1 MAITRPAAPA
11 PSNPNNELIL
21 ALNNGDLEVLRDA
34 MKRFGF
40 RDEESVLRFALAV
53 LSKSATRSLTITGL
67 DGVRI
72 SLNPSTDLL
81 KPPEP
86 VTQGG

>member
-1 MAITRPAAPA
+1 MAINRPASSA
-11 PSNPNNELIL
+11 SSDNELIL
-21 ALNNGDLEVLRDA
+21 AVNNGDLEVLRDA

-81 KPPEP
+81 KPPEH
-86 VTQGG
+86 VTQSS

>member
-1 MAITRPAAPA
+1 MAIKRPASPA
-11 PSNPNNELIL
+11 PSNPENELIL
-21 ALNNGDLEVLRDA
+21 AVNNGDLEALRDA
-34 MKRFGF
+34 MRRFGF

-67 DGVRI
+67 DGARI

-86 VTQGG
+86 AMQS